1 MRVEPKTAQQLR
13 EIEESSLLADG
24 TYDFEVIAAVEKTS
38 AKGNDMVEL
47 KIRIE
52 EERSYVVADYL
63 VSIDS
68 MAYKI
73 RHFAESVGLV
83 DEYERGT
90 LPADQMIGCTGK
102 CKIKTQPAKG
112 EYRAKNVVADY
123 IKVEGASAP
132 KKPAMADLDDE
143 IPF

>member
-1 MRVEPKTAQQLR
+1 MRVEPKTTQQLR

-24 TYDFEVIAAVEKTS
+24 TYDFEVIGAVEKQS

-52 EERSYVVADYL
+52 EDRPYIIADYL

-83 DEYERGT
+83 DEYERGV

-102 CKIKTQPAKG
+102 AKIKTQPAKG

-123 IKVEGASAP
+123 VKVEGASAA